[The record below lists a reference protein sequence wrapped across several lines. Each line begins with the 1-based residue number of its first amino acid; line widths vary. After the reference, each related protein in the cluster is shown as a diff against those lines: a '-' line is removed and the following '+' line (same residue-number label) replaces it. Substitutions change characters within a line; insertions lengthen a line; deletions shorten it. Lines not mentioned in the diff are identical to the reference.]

1 MLKDKITSALKN
13 RIDSVDNFDI
23 HHELKEL
30 LNEFGL
36 RREDSGGSIHFE
48 GQDPVIPSP
57 IRFGAATGLAL
68 AAKAVAMAGLWK
80 LRTGEGQ
87 DISVD
92 IRRAPHRLSPF
103 FQGKWEKINGF
114 PPGYPLELSNPFAA
128 NFYRT
133 KDGRHV
139 LPMCFYHRLRLSA
152 LKLLNVPEDHDA
164 IAAEMLNWTADELE
178 TKFNAAGLPLTKARS
193 VEEFMQTG
201 QFDVLQKMPLIQV
214 EKIGETAPIPFSP
227 NPKAPLDGVRALG
240 MGHIIAGA
248 GTGRA
253 LALHGADV
261 LNIWS
266 LQDVEWESLYATA
279 DVGMRSAK
287 LDLTTEGGKAKMMEL
302 AAGAD
307 VFFANRRKGY
317 LDKYGLSAEALA
329 KVRPGIIHVTYSL
342 YGLEGPWADRFGFD
356 VSGGAASGV
365 NVLEG
370 SLEEPGFP
378 AIKVVND
385 FIASWLGATA
395 IASTLI
401 RRSKEGGSY
410 KIHISL
416 TRAILWMYTL
426 GFFDKEYA
434 RSKAGS
440 SDAHQF
446 LNPELFTAE
455 TPMGVYQGVTEQVS
469 MSKTPGSYTYV
480 LVPRGSSRAEWI
492 DRGRSL

>member
-1 MLKDKITSALKN
+1 MLRDKITHAINN

-23 HHELKEL
+23 HQELKEL

-36 RREDSGGSIHFE
+36 EPGDSGGSILFQ
-48 GQDPVIPSP
+48 GKDPVIASP
-57 IRFGAATGLAL
+57 IRFGAATSLAL
-68 AAKAVAMAGLWK
+68 AAKAVAMARLWK
-80 LRTGEGQ
+80 ARTGEGQ

-92 IRRAPHRLSPF
+92 LRRAPHRLSPF

-114 PPGYPLELSNPFAA
+114 PPGYPLELANPFAA
-128 NFYRT
+128 NFYKT

-152 LKLLNVPEDHDA
+152 LKMLNVPEDHDA

-201 QFDVLQKMPLIQV
+201 QFDVLQKMPLVQI
-214 EKIGETAPIPFSP
+214 EKIGDTDPIPFSP
-227 NPKAPLDGVRALG
+227 DAKTPLDGVRALG

-287 LDLTTEGGKAKMMEL
+287 LDLSTDEGKAKMMEL
-302 AAGAD
+302 TAGAD

-317 LDKYGLSAEALA
+317 LEKNGLSAEEMV
-329 KVRPGIIHVTYSL
+329 KIKPGLIHVTYSL
-342 YGLEGPWADRFGFD
+342 YGQEGPWADRFGFD

-370 SLEEPGFP
+370 TLEEPGFP

-395 IASTLI
+395 IVSALI

-426 GFFDKEYA
+426 GLFDKEYA

-440 SDAHQF
+440 SDEHQF

-455 TPMGVYQGVTEQVS
+455 TPMGFYQGVTEQVD
-469 MSKTPGSYTYV
+469 MSKTQGNYKHV
-480 LVPRGSSRAEWI
+480 LVPRGSSKAQWE
-492 DRGRSL
+492 G

>member
-1 MLKDKITSALKN
+1 MLKDKIADAVAN
-13 RIDSVDNFDI
+13 RIDSTDNFDI
-23 HHELKEL
+23 HQALMEL
-30 LNEFGL
+30 LQEFSL
-36 RREDSGGSIHFE
+36 TPADSGGSISFQ
-48 GQDPVIPSP
+48 GKDPVMPSP
-57 IRFGAATGLAL
+57 IRFAAATGLAL
-68 AAKAVAMAGLWK
+68 AAKAVAMSRLWK

-92 IRRAPHRLSPF
+92 LRRAPHRLSPF

-114 PPGYPLELSNPFAA
+114 PPGYPLELTNPFAA
-128 NFYRT
+128 NFYKT

-139 LPMCFYHRLRLSA
+139 LPMCFYQRLRLSA
-152 LKLLNVPEDHDA
+152 LKILDAPEDHDR
-164 IAAEMLNWTADELE
+164 IAEQMLKWTADELE
-178 TKFNAAGLPLTKARS
+178 SKFNAAGLPLTKARS
-193 VEEFMQTG
+193 IEEFMQTG
-201 QFDVLQKMPLIQV
+201 QFDVLQKMPLVQI
-214 EKIGETAPIPFSP
+214 EKIGDTDPIPFSP
-227 NPKAPLDGVRALG
+227 DAKTPLDGVRALG

-287 LDLTTEGGKAKMMEL
+287 LDLSTEAGKAKMMEL
-302 AAGAD
+302 TAGAD

-317 LDKYGLSAEALA
+317 LEKYGLTAEDLV
-329 KVRPGIIHVTYSL
+329 KVKPGLIHVTYSL

-356 VSGGAASGV
+356 VSGGAAAGV

-370 SLEEPGFP
+370 TLEEPGFP
-378 AIKVVND
+378 TIKVVND

-395 IASTLI
+395 IVSTLI
-401 RRSKEGGSY
+401 RRSREGGSY

-426 GFFDKEYA
+426 GLFDKEYA
-434 RSKAGS
+434 KSKAGS
-440 SDAHQF
+440 SDEHQF

-455 TPMGVYQGVTEQVS
+455 TPMGTYQGVTEQVY
-469 MSKTPGSYTYV
+469 MSKTPGYYKHV
-480 LVPRGSSRAEWI
+480 LVPRGSSKTQWE
-492 DRGRSL
+492 G